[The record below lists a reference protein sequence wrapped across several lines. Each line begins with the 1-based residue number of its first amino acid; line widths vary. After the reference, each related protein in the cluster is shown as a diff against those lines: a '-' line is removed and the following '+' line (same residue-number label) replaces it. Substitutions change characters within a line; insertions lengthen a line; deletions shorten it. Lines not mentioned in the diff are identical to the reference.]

1 MMESFQG
8 SGSTSPVRTVL
19 RRRPDRIPGLSS
31 LALSELSTK
40 SSHCRNLF
48 SPGPSTV
55 LSPVTRLALDMNN
68 LAGLGRFVFWFSPV
82 EGGWHAERVAEVVKC
97 ALACTQSLFASL
109 VCPHSQY
116 DTPKRRKLSPLEKV
130 PSFASD
136 VSSDAGE
143 FYMNIYIFSVNSSSL
158 NWCC

>member
-19 RRRPDRIPGLSS
+19 SRRPDRIPGLSS
-31 LALSELSTK
+31 LALPELNTK

-55 LSPVTRLALDMNN
+55 LSPVTKLALDMDN
-68 LAGLGRFVFWFSPV
+68 LGGLGRFVSGFTCYTRRKSLSRKMWFSL
-82 EGGWHAERVAEVVKC
+82 HAISCRF
-97 ALACTQSLFASL
+97 SFF
-109 VCPHSQY
+109 CPHSHY
-116 DTPKRRKLSPLEKV
+116 DTPKRRKLSSLEKV

-143 FYMNIYIFSVNSSSL
+143 FYNIYNFSVNSSYL